1 MIVLVVPLDVLGLP
15 LYQQFVEVV
24 SCATKIYAVSGMI
37 LFCMC
42 GWIAS
47 DLFQVLLK
55 QLNENKGSSN
65 LLCFKTVK
73 KRYQQVCELI
83 DDINQCFGFIVLFLI
98 TYMMASVVMVC
109 FVAVVEF
116 QHYDSTAVPWFY
128 VRDLVLLI
136 QHVINLIAITYIP
149 HTINIQV
156 FFSSTR
162 HETNFKHLLPV
173 VM

>member
-1 MIVLVVPLDVLGLP
+1 MIVLVVPLDVIGLP
-15 LYQQFVEVV
+15 LYQQLVEVV

-55 QLNENKGSSN
+55 QLNENQGHS
-65 LLCFKTVK
+65 LCLKTVK
-73 KRYQQVCELI
+73 KRYQQVCQLI

-116 QHYDSTAVPWFY
+116 QHYDTAAVPWLY

-149 HTINIQV
+149 HSINIQA
-156 FFSSTR
+156 FHLFSSKAF
-162 HETNFKHLLPV
+162 EFIS
-173 VM
+173 